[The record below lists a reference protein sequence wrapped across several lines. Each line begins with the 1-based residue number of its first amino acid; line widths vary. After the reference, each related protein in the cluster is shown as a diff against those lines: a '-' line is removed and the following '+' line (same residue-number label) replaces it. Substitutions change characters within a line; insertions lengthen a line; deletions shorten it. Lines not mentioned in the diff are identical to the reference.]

1 MKQLIL
7 GGARSGKSSL
17 AESRAQQWAQ
27 NKNGTLHYVATAL
40 PFDDEMKQRI
50 VHHKQQRG
58 AGWIEHECPRNL
70 PELICEFSSQDV
82 VLVDC
87 LTLWLNNWIFE
98 LGDDCC
104 NERLEEKIE
113 RLVNAAAQSE
123 ATLIFVSNEVG
134 MGIVPL
140 GAVSR
145 YFVDNAGRMNQKLA
159 TVCERVTFVTAGLP
173 LELKPQEGKR

>member
-17 AESRAQQWAQ
+17 AESRAQLWAQ

-40 PFDDEMKQRI
+40 PFDEEMRQRI
-50 VHHKQQRG
+50 AHHQFQRG
-58 AGWIEHECPRNL
+58 KGWTEHECPL
-70 PELICEFSSQDV
+70 KLADLICSFSSQDV

-113 RLVNAAAQSE
+113 RLVNAIAQSE

-140 GAVSR
+140 GTVSR

-159 TVCERVTFVTAGLP
+159 TVCERVTFVAAGLP
-173 LELKPQEGKR
+173 LELKS